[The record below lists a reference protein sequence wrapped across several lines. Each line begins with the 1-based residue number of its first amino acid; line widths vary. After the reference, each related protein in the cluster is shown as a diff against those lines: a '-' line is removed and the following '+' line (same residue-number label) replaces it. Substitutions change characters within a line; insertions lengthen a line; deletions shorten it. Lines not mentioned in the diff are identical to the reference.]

1 MTNQYTNLLKL
12 LRELTKNCNSY
23 YIKHPTLLSKET
35 FNGNTTYSKYKKFN
49 GKVTE
54 TLLKQHINKEI
65 DLAISIK
72 DLKNVLVYNYKG
84 KQIYAFKNL
93 LIELAKIENVR
104 NIIVLDYSVNSL
116 SIYIDLPEEANVN
129 IFRNKIDSIIEN
141 KLPKEWITLPNNKKP
156 HLSNLI
162 YLPRELY
169 IE

>member
-1 MTNQYTNLLKL
+1 MTDQYTNLLKL

-23 YIKHPTLLSKET
+23 YIKHPTTLSKET
-35 FNGNTTYSKYKKFN
+35 LNGNTVYSKYQKYN
-49 GKVTE
+49 GKVTD
-54 TLLKQHINKEI
+54 TLLKQHINNEI

-84 KQIYAFKNL
+84 KELYAFKNI
-93 LIELAKIENVR
+93 LIELAKSENIK
-104 NIIVLDYSVNSL
+104 NIIVLDYGVNSL
-116 SIYIDLPEEANVN
+116 SIYIDTPNESN
-129 IFRNKIDSIIEN
+129 IKILRNKINSIIEN

-162 YLPRELY
+162 YLPRELF